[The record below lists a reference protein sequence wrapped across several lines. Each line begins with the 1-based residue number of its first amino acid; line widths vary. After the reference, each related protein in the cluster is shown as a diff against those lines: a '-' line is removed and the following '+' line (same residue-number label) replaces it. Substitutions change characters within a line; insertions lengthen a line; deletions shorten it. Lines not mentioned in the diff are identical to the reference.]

1 MVRSFLNSIVL
12 NLIDKKIWFLLSV
25 QTISC
30 ISDIVA
36 AREQNHS
43 KIFQINQ
50 KS

>member
-1 MVRSFLNSIVL
+1 MVWSFLNFVGL

-30 ISDIVA
+30 ISDILA
-36 AREQNHS
+36 AREQNHTT
-43 KIFQINQ
+43 IFQINQ